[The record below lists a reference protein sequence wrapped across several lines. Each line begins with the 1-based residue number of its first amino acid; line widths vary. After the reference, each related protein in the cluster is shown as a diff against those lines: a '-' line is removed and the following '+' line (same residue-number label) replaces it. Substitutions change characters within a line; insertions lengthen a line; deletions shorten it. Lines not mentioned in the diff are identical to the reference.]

1 MPRLPVP
8 KLEDTIKGYLN
19 SVKHLLAKDDYERTV
34 RVAHSFLHNEGKEL
48 HLELLERD
56 RLSRVANEKSSF
68 VRPFWNDMY
77 LCGRYPTPI
86 NSNPFF
92 VLARDER
99 NTTQAT
105 RAASLVCAFSQFYL
119 AMIDRRLAPDF
130 AGAQPNCMDEYSR
143 LFGCSR
149 IPLSGKDQW
158 YTNPK
163 SRHIAILRG
172 ADIYTVDVVAGDG
185 VISEELLSSLIDHMI
200 NSTANASSSK
210 DFLGNLCAW
219 GRDEWAATRSKIAKS
234 NAQSLEMVDGALFV
248 LCLDYVDPG
257 TSLVEQCNIALHG
270 KGQHRWYD
278 KTFNLSVSPN
288 ASAAV
293 NFEHSMYDGSVIR
306 RLLDETWLMMRQL
319 DTGRPAFAWKW
330 SSKLDGSSLQKL
342 KWDISTDVLGDIRKA
357 TLFNNDNCGNINVSF
372 LDFQSYGKARIKS
385 FKCSP
390 DGLVQVCLQWAYHRV
405 HNKLPGFCY
414 EPASTK
420 QFLCGRTEVIR
431 ASTQASTDFVKYMT
445 SRNAEVD
452 KKRAVELLRAAC
464 STHSFN
470 AKEAINGRG
479 VDRHL
484 FSLFKISEMGG
495 GKTPDIYQDKAW
507 EVSNTSVIS
516 TSNVSSEMI
525 RCVGFGAVVPNG
537 YGIAYGILNGSINLT
552 ASNFAKVIGTGDSGF
567 GGVKR
572 RRKSIAL
579 IRIPRLFVE
588 WLVAAWKTS
597 LVCFDCY
604 EKHWLA
610 IMKTCKR

>member
-8 KLEDTIKGYLN
+8 KLEETIKGYLN
-19 SVKHLLAKDDYERTV
+19 SVKHLLTNEEYEITI
-34 RVAHSFLHNEGKEL
+34 RVADAFLHNEGKDL

-86 NSNPFF
+86 NSNPYF
-92 VLARDER
+92 VLAKDER
-99 NTTQAT
+99 NKTQAT

-158 YTNPK
+158 YTNSK

-172 ADIYTVDVVAGDG
+172 ADIYTVDVIADDG
-185 VISEELLSSLIDHMI
+185 VIPEDLLCTLIDRI
-200 NSTANASSSK
+200 VKKNADAPISK
-210 DFLGNLCAW
+210 EFLGNLCAW
-219 GRDEWAATRSKIAKS
+219 SRDEWALTRSQIAKS
-234 NAQSLEMVDGALFV
+234 NAKALQMVDGALFV
-248 LCLDYVDPG
+248 LCLDYVNPG
-257 TSLVEQCNIALHG
+257 KSLAEQCNIALHG

-278 KTFNLSVSPN
+278 KTFNLSVAPN

-306 RLLDETWLMMRQL
+306 RLLDETLLMMRQM

-330 SSKLDGSSLQKL
+330 SSKLDGSSLQML
-342 KWDISTDVLGDIRKA
+342 KWDMSTGILGDIRKA
-357 TLFNNDNCGNINVSF
+357 TLFNSENCANVNVSF
-372 LDFQSYGKARIKS
+372 LDFQSYGKDRIKS

-390 DGLVQVCLQWAYHRV
+390 DGLVQVCLQWAYHRL

-445 SRNAEVD
+445 SRNVEVD
-452 KKRAVELLRAAC
+452 QTRAVELLRNAC
-464 STHSFN
+464 SMHSFN
-470 AKEAINGRG
+470 AKEARSGRG

-516 TSNVSSEMI
+516 TSNVSSDMI
-525 RCVGFGAVVPNG
+525 RCVGFGPVVPNG

-552 ASNFAKVIGTGDSGF
+552 ASNFVKVIGTGDSGF

-572 RRKSIAL
+572 ETKEYSIDTDSEAFCKMVGRCL
-579 IRIPRLFVE
+579 EDLARLF
-588 WLVAAWKTS
+588 
-597 LVCFDCY
+597 
-604 EKHWLA
+604 
-610 IMKTCKR
+610 